1 MKFNLKSWSLG
12 ILHPFTLTLV
22 LAGAFI
28 GSVLAAPDNQGK
40 EFVLGFMEN
49 YDGGGTI
56 SFYLTGPTATRVTV
70 QGGGFGPKTFPVVPE
85 EITSVTLPISLR
97 ASGSGT
103 IENKGLL
110 LSARDEF
117 VVYGLNQK
125 EFTTDAYL
133 GLPTDVAGTEYIVP
147 SFSNAKKTLPSE
159 LQIIAHQDGTE
170 ITFTPKKA
178 TVKGVDVKS
187 IRAKKSAHFTL
198 NRLESIQFK
207 AKGGRLGDLTGS
219 VIISSKPVSVFGGHQ
234 CGIVPNRAL
243 ACDHLVEQIPPVNTW
258 GNSFLTTPSASRT
271 GGDIFRI
278 LAANDGTAVEID
290 GETVAELKKGQFEQ
304 VDLASGTFHHITT
317 SGPAL
322 VVQYAK
328 GTSVDDVVSD
338 PFMIVIPPTEQFGSS
353 YLVSTPLEAPV
364 AFDNY
369 LNIVA
374 PTDKL
379 TGLRLDDR
387 SIAVPFTAIGNTG
400 YSGAQVPV
408 AIGAHTLRHLSS
420 NVPIGVYA
428 YGFAN
433 SDSYGYPG
441 GSRLAK
447 IAEPC
452 TPTET
457 VQGDGLDN
465 DCDRKI
471 DEELLNELDDDG
483 DGRIDEDLAPVEPPV
498 ANAGGPYTVNEG
510 SSVTLNGT
518 AASDPNGDQLTFAWD
533 LDNNGS
539 FETSG
544 AAPTFTGADGPSVHT
559 VTLRVTGSAG
569 SSWAST
575 TVTVNNV
582 APRIEDFTPANLA
595 CFSETNPLSL
605 TIVFSDPA
613 QLNDTLSATID
624 WGDGE
629 PGEVLTSGQPIEH
642 DYGYISEDD
651 VSRFTVTVTAS
662 DEDGG
667 VSSLS
672 KEASVEGGVC
682 ID

>member
-12 ILHPFTLTLV
+12 ILRRLAFVLV
-22 LAGAFI
+22 WTGVVSPI
-28 GSVLAAPDNQGK
+28 LAAPDNQGK
-40 EFVLGFMEN
+40 EFILGFMEN

-56 SFYLTGPTATRVTV
+56 SFYLTGPTATTVTV
-70 QGGGFGPKTFPVVPE
+70 QGGGYGPATFPVVPE
-85 EITSVTLPISLR
+85 EITPVALPITLR
-97 ASGSGT
+97 AGGSGT

-110 LSARDEF
+110 LSAPDEF

-133 GLPTDVAGTEYIVP
+133 GLPTDVAGTEYLVP

-178 TVKGVDVKS
+178 TVKGVHVKS
-187 IRAKKSAHFTL
+187 IRAKKSVRFTL

-219 VIISSKPVSVFGGHQ
+219 IITSSKPVSVFGGHQ
-234 CGIVPNRAL
+234 CGIVPNKAL

-258 GNSFLTTPSASRT
+258 GNSFLTTPLASRT
-271 GGDIFRI
+271 GGDVFRI
-278 LAANDGTAVEID
+278 LAANDGTTVAID

-304 VDLASGTFHHITT
+304 VDLASGTFHHIAT

-328 GTSVDDVVSD
+328 GQSVDEVVSD
-338 PFMIVIPPTEQFGSS
+338 PFMLIIPPTEQFGSN
-353 YLVSTPLEAPV
+353 YLVSTPPEAPV

-379 TGLRLDDR
+379 AGLRLDEQ
-387 SIAVPFTAIGNTG
+387 SIAAPFTAIGNTG
-400 YSGAQVPV
+400 YSGAQVSV
-408 AIGAHTLRHLSS
+408 GIGAHTLRHLSS
-420 NVPIGVYA
+420 NVPFGVYS

-441 GSRLAK
+441 GNRLAR
-447 IAEPC
+447 IADPC

-457 VQGDGLDN
+457 EQGDGLDN

-471 DEELLNELDDDG
+471 DEELLNELDDDR
-483 DGRIDEDLAPVEPPV
+483 DGQIDEDLAPVESPV
-498 ANAGGPYTVNEG
+498 ANAGGPYTVDEG

-533 LDNNGS
+533 LDNDGN
-539 FETSG
+539 FEMAG
-544 AAPTFTGADGPSVHT
+544 AAPTFAGIDGPSVHA

-569 SSWAST
+569 SSQAST

-582 APRIEDFTPANLA
+582 APRIEDFTPDNIL

-613 QLNDTLSATID
+613 QLNDTLSATIA
-624 WGDGE
+624 WGDDE

-642 DYGYISEDD
+642 DYGFISEDD
-651 VSRFTVTVTAS
+651 ISRFTVTVTVS